1 MQWRKE
7 AKVEKLCFCPTN
19 YGANCI
25 LITFSWG
32 LKMGGDVQLKMKAL
46 GLIVCCA
53 VENSRMQCN
62 RHVVKSLTDAKATAV
77 VL

>member
-1 MQWRKE
+1 
-7 AKVEKLCFCPTN
+7 
-19 YGANCI
+19 
-25 LITFSWG
+25 
-32 LKMGGDVQLKMKAL
+32 MGGDVQLKMKAL

-53 VENSRMQCN
+53 VENSRMQRN